1 MLKLTYSDADLSLEY
16 LAFTLEAV
24 VAQRSIVAVRAGQ
37 PLVVQPGYG
46 SFTLPVG
53 LPGIAALRSER
64 AIDLAPCDRDWVE
77 ITLRGTWLADG
88 NRDTEG
94 ILVVELGPALEQRLV
109 TLWQQSLRWV
119 ATPCQP
125 RR

>member
-16 LAFTLEAV
+16 LAFTLEAM

-37 PLVVQPGYG
+37 PMVVQPGYG
-46 SFTLPVG
+46 SFTLPG
-53 LPGIAALRSER
+53 DLPGIAALRAER
-64 AIDLAPCDRDWVE
+64 AIDLSACDRDWVE

-88 NRDTEG
+88 TGDTEG
-94 ILVVELGPALEQRLV
+94 ILVVELGPALEHQLV

-119 ATPCQP
+119 ATPCSQ

>member
-16 LAFTLEAV
+16 LAFTIEAV

-37 PLVVQPGYG
+37 PMVVEPGYG
-46 SFTLPVG
+46 SFALPG
-53 LPGIAALRSER
+53 DLPGIAALRAEP
-64 AIDLAPCDRDWVE
+64 AIDIDPCDRDWVE

-88 NRDTEG
+88 TSDTEG
-94 ILVVELGPALEQRLV
+94 ILVVELGPALEHRLV